1 VFTASPPLGRSSQS
15 AILVPVIPAGHSP
28 RPDSPRQR
36 VLPGGPCR
44 TYNAF
49 IELARR
55 GRSLFEMSEIISVH
69 SVVVAAKNGLSRVIE
84 KEVAILNLKNDT
96 YYGLDRVGAYVWE
109 LVQEPKSV
117 AEIRRAMLEK
127 YEIDEARCERE
138 LLDLLGEL
146 QSEGLIEV
154 RSRDV
159 G

>member
-1 VFTASPPLGRSSQS
+1 
-15 AILVPVIPAGHSP
+15 
-28 RPDSPRQR
+28 
-36 VLPGGPCR
+36 
-44 TYNAF
+44 
-49 IELARR
+49 
-55 GRSLFEMSEIISVH
+55 MSEIISVR
-69 SVVVAAKNGLSRVIE
+69 SVVVATKNGLSRAIE
-84 KEVAILNLKNDT
+84 REVAILNLKNDT

-117 AEIRRAMLEK
+117 AEIRGAMLEK

-154 RSRDV
+154 RSQDV